1 MKRLLSIAVAALVV
15 SLAAAQSNLVFD
27 VVVQGTTA
35 IAVDT
40 VNDDG
45 DFLNNLDI
53 SYSLLSDEPLTFTGS
68 SSFEL
73 RYITNEVGTDAKIEQ
88 ENWVEVPVG
97 GGISGWQQDG
107 IKTASV
113 GQFKPARITIAAGAV
128 DVDNGKLVAVPAFD
142 GALALRVS
150 TEACKVA
157 VYAADFTVP
166 EGFDE
171 IEMGNND
178 PIPAVDFSHLEKELA
193 KAYIG
198 RSEAERQGGSIVV
211 AFDAQEVD
219 FIGRV
224 TNGSN
229 YQQSWIRG
237 AACGPK
243 AGEGMTVTV
252 LPEISTDAL
261 LPEGATEVAIVLTI
275 KGEDQ

>member
-15 SLAAAQSNLVFD
+15 SLAAAQSSLEFD

-45 DFLNNLDI
+45 DFLNDLQI
-53 SYSLLSDEPLTFTGS
+53 SYSLQSDEPLTFEGS

-73 RYITNEVGTDAKIEQ
+73 RYITNEVGTPVVIQQ

-97 GGISGWQQDG
+97 DEEEDIPGWKRDG
-107 IKTASV
+107 FNTASV

-128 DVDNGKLVAVPAFD
+128 DNDDHLVAVPAFD

-150 TEACKVA
+150 TEACKVP
-157 VYAADFTVP
+157 VYAADFPVP
-166 EGFDE
+166 DGFPE
-171 IEMGNND
+171 IDRGANP
-178 PIPAVDFSHLEKELA
+178 PIPAVDFTDLEKQLA
-193 KAYIG
+193 QAYIG
-198 RSEAERQGGSIVV
+198 ERQGGSIVV

-219 FIGRV
+219 FIGRA

-237 AACGPK
+237 AACGPN

-261 LPEGATEVAIVLTI
+261 LPEGTTEVAIVLTI

>member
-15 SLAAAQSNLVFD
+15 SLAAAQSSLEFD
-27 VVVQGTTA
+27 VVVEGTTA

-40 VNDDG
+40 VNVDG
-45 DFLNNLDI
+45 DFLNDLEI

-73 RYITNEVGTDAKIEQ
+73 RYITNEVGTPAEIQQ
-88 ENWVEVPVG
+88 ENWVEVEVEE
-97 GGISGWQQDG
+97 GISGWEPQG
-107 IKTASV
+107 YNTASV

-128 DVDNGKLVAVPAFD
+128 DNGNLVAVPAFD

-150 TEACKVA
+150 TEACKVP
-157 VYAADFTVP
+157 VYAADFPVP
-166 EGFDE
+166 SGFPAIPRGSNE
-171 IEMGNND
+171 
-178 PIPAVDFSHLEKELA
+178 PIPAVDFSALEKELA

-237 AACGPK
+237 AACGPN
-243 AGEGMTVTV
+243 AGQGMTVTV

-261 LPEGATEVAIVLTI
+261 LPEGTTEVAIVLTI